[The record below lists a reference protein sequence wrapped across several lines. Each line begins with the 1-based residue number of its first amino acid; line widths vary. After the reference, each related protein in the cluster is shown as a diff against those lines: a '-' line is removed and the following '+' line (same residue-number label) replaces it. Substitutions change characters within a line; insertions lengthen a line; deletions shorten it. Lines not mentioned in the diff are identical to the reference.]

1 MYFKHELGKG
11 WDVAYVTHCSN
22 CAKSSLQGINNTWV
36 GEYKVVVVGN
46 MINYCGSDQ
55 TKEKV
60 L

>member
-1 MYFKHELGKG
+1 MGKG

-22 CAKSSLQGINNTWV
+22 CVKLSLQGINKTWV
-36 GEYKVVVVGN
+36 GECKVVVVRN
-46 MINYCGSDQ
+46 MISFFGSDQ